1 MNLFKRRRVN
11 KYNKILNKRNK
22 LIKNEVEQSNIR
34 YNILTAIIY
43 LFGVILIMQLFNLQ
57 VVNGSSYREIS
68 NTRLSR
74 EGKIEAARGRIT
86 DRTGVILSSTI
97 DSFSLEMYKTNV
109 DDEILNSSISLMI
122 FFNELI
128 WILFILLLYNSFL
141 ISPSLDNVKK
151 TKGISL
157 SSIV

>member
-34 YNILTAIIY
+34 YNVLTAIIY

-97 DSFSLEMYKTNV
+97 DSFSLEMYKTYQ
-109 DDEILNSSISLMI
+109 SISI
-122 FFNELI
+122 
-128 WILFILLLYNSFL
+128 
-141 ISPSLDNVKK
+141 
-151 TKGISL
+151 
-157 SSIV
+157 